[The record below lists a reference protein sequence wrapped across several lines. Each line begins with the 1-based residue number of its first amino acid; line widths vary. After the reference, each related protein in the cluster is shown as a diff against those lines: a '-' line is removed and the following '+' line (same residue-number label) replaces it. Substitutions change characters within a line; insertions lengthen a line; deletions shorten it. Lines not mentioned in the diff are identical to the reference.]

1 MSNTELEEQEGEQLS
16 TDELKAQIAEL
27 KTRKK
32 ELGPIERGELRS
44 KEAELKARELKEEG
58 NIHQAKFVSQREEV
72 HQKLLRQSLLET
84 GQEQLEPGEKNPLFW
99 GYDAVREMQRV
110 KEEWDGAVAEA
121 KDIIMKSTNSTKT
134 PDYKTIAKYFEVKAK
149 ELEEKYGKNEK
160 WGKEWDKD
168 DEGNTRWSFKK
179 EYRRSTG
186 MTYELYKSIQNYYEM
201 VASTQESYVSKVKGI
216 LQRKQ
221 SLEAERSKLEMD
233 HLLRAYETP
242 EAEEDERQEEAT
254 AHEQDPEYQKRM
266 TEIKEA
272 LQEID
277 TDLQKAKEGRD
288 KSIEVDHDYYF
299 VEPRV
304 TRMTHR
310 RNNYDGEM
318 NRSLHEFLG
327 TFHDRYSRKN
337 YNDPD
342 LLLTADPRHPTRLHA
357 KDDASKERLL
367 DEAMKLATEKFQLG
381 KRDDWGN
388 REKLSEYKVS
398 EKIKD
403 KLKFST
409 RRDTKEG
416 QEEREYKYLSPFTVE
431 LLKNN
436 EGNQDLLSSIF
447 DDTKFVEY
455 LIYKKSEGLE
465 LLKELIKV
473 AQEKYPSN
481 HESIIMPGLAESFW
495 IKVDKSTRHMSNNKN
510 PAYFKILATSYFLEV
525 ESTCNKLG
533 YDYSNYNHF
542 LDVGFMDDEDIKK
555 ALSFEK
561 IPGGMIF
568 ATHYH
573 DSKKPETDST
583 ENLRPVNKYIEE
595 GSKILGREKFLE
607 HLLSTFLSPDKSSDK
622 IEDIVIQKMV
632 NIMSGSAR
640 TENETEVLIPEIKKD
655 FIKKVFELLKNK
667 GYTYKELLLAIKKVD
682 STDQPAL
689 TESLFVAFMHEIMSG
704 EVNPK
709 ETSGSGTNARKI
721 RDAQKPKSKGR

>member
-1 MSNTELEEQEGEQLS
+1 
-16 TDELKAQIAEL
+16 
-27 KTRKK
+27 
-32 ELGPIERGELRS
+32 
-44 KEAELKARELKEEG
+44 
-58 NIHQAKFVSQREEV
+58 
-72 HQKLLRQSLLET
+72 
-84 GQEQLEPGEKNPLFW
+84 
-99 GYDAVREMQRV
+99 
-110 KEEWDGAVAEA
+110 
-121 KDIIMKSTNSTKT
+121 
-134 PDYKTIAKYFEVKAK
+134 
-149 ELEEKYGKNEK
+149 
-160 WGKEWDKD
+160 
-168 DEGNTRWSFKK
+168 
-179 EYRRSTG
+179 
-186 MTYELYKSIQNYYEM
+186 
-201 VASTQESYVSKVKGI
+201 
-216 LQRKQ
+216 
-221 SLEAERSKLEMD
+221 
-233 HLLRAYETP
+233 
-242 EAEEDERQEEAT
+242 
-254 AHEQDPEYQKRM
+254 
-266 TEIKEA
+266 
-272 LQEID
+272 
-277 TDLQKAKEGRD
+277 
-288 KSIEVDHDYYF
+288 
-299 VEPRV
+299 
-304 TRMTHR
+304 
-310 RNNYDGEM
+310 
-318 NRSLHEFLG
+318 
-327 TFHDRYSRKN
+327 
-337 YNDPD
+337 
-342 LLLTADPRHPTRLHA
+342 
-357 KDDASKERLL
+357 
-367 DEAMKLATEKFQLG
+367 
-381 KRDDWGN
+381 
-388 REKLSEYKVS
+388 
-398 EKIKD
+398 
-403 KLKFST
+403 
-409 RRDTKEG
+409 
-416 QEEREYKYLSPFTVE
+416 
-431 LLKNN
+431 
-436 EGNQDLLSSIF
+436 
-447 DDTKFVEY
+447 